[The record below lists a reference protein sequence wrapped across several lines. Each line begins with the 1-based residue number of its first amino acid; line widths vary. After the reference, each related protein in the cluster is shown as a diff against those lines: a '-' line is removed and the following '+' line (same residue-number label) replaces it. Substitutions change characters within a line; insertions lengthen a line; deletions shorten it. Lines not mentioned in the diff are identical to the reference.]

1 MNKGLLLFAWV
12 LAAAAQRVEAPAGII
27 QDKIRGGLLGQILGD
42 LNGLKHE
49 MKYIAE
55 PGNVEE
61 YTPGLP
67 EGAWTDDDTDVEW
80 VYVLEME
87 RTGATLLAP
96 GRITELWKKHIN
108 SRIWCSNQYLRQLM
122 DLGIEPPL
130 TGQIQFNPWSD
141 FNLSGQFLSETF
153 GLIAP
158 GMPQTAA
165 RIGLNYTRVGIDG
178 EPAQATQLFTS
189 MIATAFLT
197 QDINEILEAGLA
209 ALDRT
214 SRLRQIVADVRRWHR
229 ENPNDWRTTR
239 RLLKQNYSLYNGEM
253 QDRNGYALNAG
264 SVIGALLYGQGDFVR
279 TARHAFNFGWDC
291 DNNAATAGTIV
302 GVIKGNRWMMEQGW
316 SIQDRFRNTS
326 RDGMPADE
334 TITRFGDRL
343 IRIAERV
350 ISEHGGEKT
359 ATVYRIRREKPGN
372 VAPLAN
378 VERQSAEL
386 RSRLKAEIESGIAGA
401 TEQQARA
408 AYLAI
413 CLDLAQGLR
422 AKHPEQWAR
431 ALAALNG
438 YPKVVQVLFFQS
450 PMPAG
455 DKLRARAVAAG
466 LEKPAKQ
473 EKIW

>member
-1 MNKGLLLFAWV
+1 MKTGLVALACV
-12 LAAAAQRVEAPAGII
+12 LAAAAQRVEVSAEVV

-55 PGNVEE
+55 PGNVVE
-61 YTPGLP
+61 YTPALP

-87 RTGATLLAP
+87 RTGTTLLAP
-96 GRITELWKKHIN
+96 ARITQLWKRHIN

-130 TGQIQFNPWSD
+130 TGQIQFNPWAD
-141 FNLSGQFLSETF
+141 FNLSGQFLSESF

-189 MIATAFLT
+189 MIATAFFT
-197 QDINEILEAGLA
+197 KDINEILEAGVA
-209 ALDRT
+209 ALDPA
-214 SRLRQIVADVRRWHR
+214 SRLRQIVTDVRGWHR
-229 ENPNDWRTTR
+229 ANPNDWRTTR

-264 SVIGALLYGQGDFVR
+264 SVIGALLYGQGDFVQ
-279 TARHAFNFGWDC
+279 TVRHAFNFGWDC

-302 GVIKGNRWMMEQGW
+302 GVIRGNRWMMAQGW
-316 SIQDRFRNTS
+316 NIQDRFRNTS
-326 RDGMPADE
+326 RDQMPADE
-334 TITRFGDRL
+334 TITHFGERL
-343 IRIAERV
+343 IRIAQRV
-350 ISEHGGEKT
+350 ISQHGGETT
-359 ATVYRIRREKPGN
+359 AAAYRIRREKPGN
-372 VAPLAN
+372 VAPLES
-378 VERQSAEL
+378 VERQTAEL
-386 RSRLKAEIESGIAGA
+386 RSKMTAEIESGLAGGPQ
-401 TEQQARA
+401 QQARA
-408 AYLAI
+408 AYMAI

-422 AKHPEQWAR
+422 AKHSEHWAR

-450 PMPAG
+450 PVPAG
-455 DKLRARAVAAG
+455 ERLRAHALAAG
-466 LEKPAKQ
+466 LPKPASP